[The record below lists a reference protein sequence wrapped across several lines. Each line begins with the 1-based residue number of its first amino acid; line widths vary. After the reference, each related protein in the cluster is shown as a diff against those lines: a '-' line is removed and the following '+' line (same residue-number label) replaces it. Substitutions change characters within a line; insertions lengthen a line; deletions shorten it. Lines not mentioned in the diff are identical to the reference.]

1 MPGGTLATHPLLI
14 FRVDLAGFV
23 RHNYRVNIQAQ
34 LLKELK
40 REKGAGILLGLG
52 AASGAAGG
60 LLVLLQARQISII
73 LDRVIFDGAA
83 AGELTGIF
91 GALAA
96 VVLIRALLA
105 GTGETLAGLGSLKLK
120 MSLRHFLFAKISR
133 LGPVYLS
140 GRESGRESAALTDGI
155 EAVETYFNQ
164 YLPQVVLAAVI
175 PLGIF
180 LFVLP
185 VDLLTGAIL
194 LFTAPLIPL
203 FMVLIGKNS
212 ERLTRKQW
220 SALGRMSAF
229 FLDTLQG
236 MQELKILGRSRE
248 RAGQIRRVSEQYRN
262 TTLEVMRLTFLSA
275 LALEWVST
283 LSTAVIAVQIGLRLL
298 AGGLPFEQAFFILV
312 IAPDFYLPLRNL
324 GLRFHAGMAGIS
336 AARGIYE
343 TLERAEPLPGVK
355 VKRAD
360 PVFAGGME
368 VEFRHVSFTYPGR
381 DEPALCEVSLRM
393 EQGGVHALAGRNGA
407 GKSTLAALLLRFIAP
422 DGGQILVDG
431 RPLEEFALEAWRQA
445 VAWVPQK
452 PYLFHATLADNI
464 RLGKPDAGMDAVSRA
479 ATLARLD
486 DFAAG
491 LPRGYDTVIGE
502 KGARLSGGQAQRV
515 AIARAF
521 LMDRP
526 LLVMDEPTASLDL
539 KLEMD
544 FHEVL
549 RDLSRDRTTLL
560 IAHRL
565 ASLKNACRVL
575 YLERG
580 RLMEQGAFAELVAA
594 RGRFFDL
601 IHRGGG
607 EG

>member
-1 MPGGTLATHPLLI
+1 
-14 FRVDLAGFV
+14 LAGFV

-34 LLKELK
+34 LLKEFQ
-40 REKGAGILLGLG
+40 REKGVGFLLGGG
-52 AASGAAGG
+52 AAAGAAGG

-73 LDRVIFDGAA
+73 LDRVIFGGNA
-83 AGELTGIF
+83 AGDLTAVF
-91 GALAA
+91 GGLA
-96 VVLIRALLA
+96 VVVLARALLA
-105 GTGETLAGLGSLKLK
+105 GCGETLAGLGSLKLK
-120 MSLRHFLFAKISR
+120 MSLRQSLFAKITR
-133 LGPVYLS
+133 LGSAYLS
-140 GRESGRESAALTDGI
+140 GQDSGQVSAALTDGV

-164 YLPQVVLAAVI
+164 YLTQVVLAAVI
-175 PLGIF
+175 PLGIL

-248 RAGQIRRVSEQYRN
+248 RGGQIRRVSEQYRN

-275 LALEWVST
+275 LALEWVAT

-312 IAPDFYLPLRNL
+312 IAPDFYQPLRTL

-336 AARGIYE
+336 AARNIYDI
-343 TLERAEPLPGVK
+343 LAINEPASPPAAG
-355 VKRAD
+355 RFTPD
-360 PVFAGGME
+360 FSGGME
-368 VEFRHVSFTYPGR
+368 IEFRGVFYTYPGR
-381 DEPALCEVSLRM
+381 DEPALRDISLRL
-393 EQGGVHALAGRNGA
+393 ERGRAHALAGRNGA

-422 DGGQILVDG
+422 DSGQILVDG
-431 RPLEEFALEAWRQA
+431 CPLEEYPLEVWRQA

-464 RLGKPDAGMDAVSRA
+464 RLGKPDAGMDAVRRA
-479 ATLARLD
+479 AALARLD
-486 DFAAG
+486 DFAVR
-491 LPRGYDTVIGE
+491 LPNGYDTLVGE

-526 LLVMDEPTASLDL
+526 MLVMDEPTASLDL
-539 KLEMD
+539 QLEMD

-549 RDLSRDRTTLL
+549 RELSQRRTTFL
-560 IAHRL
+560 IAHRI
-565 ASLKNACRVL
+565 ASLKNSGRVFF
-575 YLERG
+575 
-580 RLMEQGAFAELVAA
+580 MEQGRVAEE
-594 RGRFFDL
+594 GTYSEL
-601 IHRGGG
+601 IERKGLFYNLIMRRD
-607 EG
+607 ETR